1 MIYQIEIK
9 HSAKKEL
16 AQLPRD
22 IGENVVHAIA
32 ALGKNP
38 RPYGY
43 KKITGSQY
51 SYRIRVGDYRVI
63 YSIFEQQLIIEVV
76 KIGNRKNVYGNK
88 KDRNKRFA

>member
-9 HSAKKEL
+9 PSAKKEL

-22 IGENVVHAIA
+22 IGENVVHAVA
-32 ALGKNP
+32 ALRENP
-38 RPYGY
+38 RPHGY

-63 YSIFEQQLIIEVV
+63 
-76 KIGNRKNVYGNK
+76 
-88 KDRNKRFA
+88 